1 MASIIERKKNGT
13 SYFYLERS
21 IKIRKGKWKKV
32 SIYIGKDK
40 PSKKELKTKE
50 KELEKKY
57 KKVMGSL
64 YDERLS
70 KYSFSFLSKKELSE
84 VERIKDT
91 FLARFEKLSEKK
103 KEAFRKKQVID
114 FVYTTLRTEGI
125 DVDFSNV
132 ETAFTILKKRKRE
145 YTFDKK
151 VIISSTMITGL
162 NFLPK
167 IKFNEKDVLR
177 LHGIIMSSSEDKSP
191 GQIRDDQ
198 RIIAKFDAL
207 TFQSKEINYRPPN
220 PEKVASEYKNFFNWF
235 NSHKNTHPLELA
247 ALVHLKLYLI
257 HPFKD
262 GNKRMC
268 RLLFNKVLQDTDYP
282 ILNISKD
289 TSHYFK
295 ELIKSVESG
304 DEKFFV
310 TFCYNTFLKQIKH
323 RRLN

>member
-1 MASIIERKKNGT
+1 MANLIERKKKGT
-13 SYFYLERS
+13 SYYYLEKN
-21 IKIRKGKWKKV
+21 IKIRKGVWKRV
-32 SIYIGKDK
+32 SVYIGK
-40 PSKKELKTKE
+40 KKLSEKALKAKE
-50 KELEKKY
+50 KDLEKKS
-57 KKVMGSL
+57 KKLLDSL

-84 VERIKDT
+84 TERIKDA
-91 FLARFEKLSEKK
+91 FLARFEKLSVKK
-103 KEAFRKKQVID
+103 KEDFRKKQVLN
-114 FVYTTLRTEGI
+114 FVYTTLRTEGV
-125 DVDFSNV
+125 DVEFSNV
-132 ETAFTILKKRKRE
+132 ETAYSIIQKKKSE

-151 VIISSTMITGL
+151 VVISSAMITGL

-167 IKFNEKDVLR
+167 IKFNEEDVLR
-177 LHGIIMSSSEDKSP
+177 LHGIIMSSFEDKSP

-207 TFQSKEINYRPPN
+207 TFQSKEINYRPPS
-220 PEKVASEYKNFFNWF
+220 PEQVPSEFRGFFNWL
-235 NSHKNTHPLELA
+235 NDHKNTHPLELA

-268 RLLFNKVLQDTDYP
+268 RLLFNKVLQDAGYP

-289 TSHYFK
+289 TSEYFK

-310 TFCYNTFLKQIKH
+310 KFCYNTFLNQVKH
-323 RRLN
+323 RRLK

>member
-1 MASIIERKKNGT
+1 MANLIERKKKGT
-13 SYFYLERS
+13 SYYYLEKN
-21 IKIRKGKWKKV
+21 IKIRKGKWKRV
-32 SIYIGKDK
+32 SVYIGKEK

-50 KELEKKY
+50 KELAKKS
-57 KKVMGSL
+57 KKALDSL
-64 YDERLS
+64 YDERLE
-70 KYSFSFLSKKELSE
+70 KYSFSILSKKELSE
-84 VERIKDT
+84 AERIKDT
-91 FLARFEKLSEKK
+91 FLARFEQLPEKK
-103 KEAFRKKQVID
+103 KEEFRKRQVLD
-114 FVYTTLRTEGI
+114 FVYTTLRTEGV
-125 DVDFSNV
+125 DVEFSNV
-132 ETAFTILKKRKRE
+132 ETAYSILRKNKSE

-151 VIISSTMITGL
+151 VIISSAMITGL

-177 LHGIIMSSSEDKSP
+177 LHGIIMSSFEGKSP

-207 TFQSKEINYRPPN
+207 TFQSKEINYRPPS
-220 PEKVASEYKNFFNWF
+220 PEKVFSEYKNFFDWLDE
-235 NSHKNTHPLELA
+235 HKNAHPLELA

-268 RLLFNKVLQDTDYP
+268 RLLFNKVLQDAGYP

-289 TSHYFK
+289 TSEYFK

-310 TFCYNTFLKQIKH
+310 KFCYNAFLKQVKH